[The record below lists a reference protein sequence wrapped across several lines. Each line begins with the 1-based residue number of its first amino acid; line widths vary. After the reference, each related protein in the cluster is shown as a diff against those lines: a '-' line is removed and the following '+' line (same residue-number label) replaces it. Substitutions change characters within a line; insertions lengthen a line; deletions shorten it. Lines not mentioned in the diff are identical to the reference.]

1 MKEINQWVSVPPAL
15 LLCCC
20 GAEATAKNDTTQ
32 LFTKDPAKDEPVQ
45 PTILGRLKSFQGSF
59 LT

>member
-1 MKEINQWVSVPPAL
+1 MKEINQRISVPPAL

-32 LFTKDPAKDEPVQ
+32 LFTKDQ
-45 PTILGRLKSFQGSF
+45 LKTNV
-59 LT
+59 LCAANHLRKT